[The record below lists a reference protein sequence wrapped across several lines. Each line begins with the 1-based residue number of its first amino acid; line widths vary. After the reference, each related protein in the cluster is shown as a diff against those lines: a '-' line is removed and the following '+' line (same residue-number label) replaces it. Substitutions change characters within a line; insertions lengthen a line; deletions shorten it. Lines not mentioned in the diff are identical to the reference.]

1 VNFVKCGAVTALC
14 LKAEVILQFGT
25 VLHIKLFSRC
35 MLHNSQIGTVLHIVL
50 FSRCML
56 HNSQFIGSSISLRG
70 VTVFMSL
77 LLHYPADMV
86 IFVEAMS
93 MKCMN
98 YW

>member
-1 VNFVKCGAVTALC
+1 M
-14 LKAEVILQFGT
+14 
-25 VLHIKLFSRC
+25 LFSRC
-35 MLHNSQIGTVLHIVL
+35 MLRNSQIGTVLHIVLFSRCMLRNSQFSTVLHIML

-86 IFVEAMS
+86 ILVEAMS
-93 MKCMN
+93 MTCIN